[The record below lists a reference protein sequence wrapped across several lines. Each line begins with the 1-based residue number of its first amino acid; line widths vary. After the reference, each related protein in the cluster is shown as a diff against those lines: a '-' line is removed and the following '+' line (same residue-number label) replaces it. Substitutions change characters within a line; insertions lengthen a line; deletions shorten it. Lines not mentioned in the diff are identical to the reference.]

1 MRKFNKINEAEA
13 QAAPAPAAPAPAAPA
28 PAAPAKPETEGKGLV
43 DINSTP
49 GEVLKAICDFKDAE
63 GGNPVIPEMQKLI
76 KSGLTDGK
84 PTDELITIV
93 TGKAMCKDMIP
104 SQLEIGTSASIDDQI
119 LNKFGN
125 LDQALKGLREPVM
138 MKSKPFEGKSE
149 FPVLCFRLDDKVY
162 ILDGHHR
169 WSQAYATSPN
179 CQMITAEI
187 KAPGI
192 TTHVQA
198 LNLCHIILAAL
209 YGKSVTKKFEAEN
222 LLTLSGDKVAEYI
235 KGVWGKVDEEVPG
248 DQAKR
253 TIGKAKEEVLGKLKA
268 AGLIKEGKEEE
279 AIQMYVKNCNSL
291 VAWSKTNPKRFSR
304 IYMPQPG
311 DTGDKTQLTTSPEAA
326 AKGSVNYL
334 NPVKAD
340 VKESKV
346 IKTYEKF
353 IQKYKK

>member
-13 QAAPAPAAPAPAAPA
+13 QVAEAPVEVQAGK
-28 PAAPAKPETEGKGLV
+28 KPTEGLV
-43 DINSTP
+43 NINATP
-49 GEVLKAICDFKDAE
+49 GEVLKVICDFKDAE
-63 GGNPVIPEMQKLI
+63 GENLVIPELQKVI

-84 PTDELITIV
+84 PTDELITVVGGSAI
-93 TGKAMCKDMIP
+93 CKDMIP
-104 SQLEIGTSASIDDQI
+104 SQLEIGTSASLDDQI

-125 LDQALKGLREPVM
+125 LDQALKGLKEPVM
-138 MKSKPFEGKSE
+138 MKSKPFKGQSE
-149 FPVLCFRLDDKVY
+149 FPVLCFRLGDKVY

-198 LNLCHIILAAL
+198 LSLCHIILAAL
-209 YGKSVTKKFEAEN
+209 YGQSVTKSFGTSEN
-222 LLTLSGDKVAEYI
+222 LLDPKVPIDQYI
-235 KGVWGKVDEEVPG
+235 KGVWGKVDEEVPF
-248 DQAKR
+248 DPAKR

-279 AIQMYVKNCNSL
+279 AIQMYVKNCKSL
-291 VAWSKTNPKRFSR
+291 VAWAETNPKRFSR

-311 DTGDKTQLTTSPEAA
+311 DSGDKTQLTTAPQDA
-326 AKGSVNYL
+326 AKGLVNYL

-340 VKESKV
+340 VKESRV

>member
-13 QAAPAPAAPAPAAPA
+13 PAAAQAPAAQAPAAG
-28 PAAPAKPETEGKGLV
+28 AKPETQLAPGLPGLV

-49 GEVLKAICDFKDAE
+49 GEVLKAICDFKDIE
-63 GGNPVIPEMQKLI
+63 GGNPVIPEMQKII

-84 PTDELITIV
+84 PTDELITV
-93 TGKAMCKDMIP
+93 VAGKAMCKDMIP
-104 SQLEIGTSASIDDQI
+104 SQLEIGTSASLDDQI

-125 LDQALKGLREPVM
+125 LDQALKGLKEPVM
-138 MKSKPFEGKSE
+138 MKSKPFEGRSE
-149 FPVLCFRLDDKVY
+149 FPVLCFRLGDKVY

-198 LNLCHIILAAL
+198 LSLCHIILASL
-209 YGKSVTKKFEAEN
+209 YGKSVTKKFESEN
-222 LLTLSGDKVAEYI
+222 LLAPKVPIDEYI
-235 KGVWGKVDEEVPG
+235 KGVWGKVDEEVPF
-248 DQAKR
+248 DPAKR

-311 DTGDKTQLTTSPEAA
+311 DSGDKTQLTTSPEAA

-334 NPVKAD
+334 NPVKSD